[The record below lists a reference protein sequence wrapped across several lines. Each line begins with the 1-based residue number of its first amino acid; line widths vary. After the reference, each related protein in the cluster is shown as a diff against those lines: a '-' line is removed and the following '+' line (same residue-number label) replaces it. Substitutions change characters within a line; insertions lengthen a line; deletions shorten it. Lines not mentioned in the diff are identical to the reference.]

1 MLFQL
6 IALVPAFTV
15 HEWAH
20 AFVAHRLGDPTP
32 RWQGR
37 LTLNPL
43 RHIDWIGLILL
54 FAFGFGWA
62 RPVPVNPGY
71 FSNPRRGLL
80 FVAVAGPLSNILMAY
95 VAIAAG
101 MSTGVLG
108 RPELDGPIQEFLGI
122 FVFLNVGL
130 AVFNL
135 IPVPPLDGSKILA
148 GLLPERQ
155 AWAMQ
160 RLEPYGWLLLMLLLS
175 TDILRTPML
184 LARLWLVR
192 ALMATAAW
200 TTQLSSV
207 FGG

>member
-1 MLFQL
+1 MLLQFV
-6 IALVPAFTV
+6 ALVPAFTV

-43 RHIDWIGLILL
+43 RHVDWIGLILL

-71 FSNPRRGLL
+71 FANPRRGLL
-80 FVAVAGPLSNILMAY
+80 FVALAGPLANLLMAY
-95 VAIAAG
+95 LAIAALPWAAQLPSPAAG
-101 MSTGVLG
+101 LAQVFAWM
-108 RPELDGPIQEFLGI
+108 
-122 FVFLNVGL
+122 FVSLNVGL

-135 IPVPPLDGSKILA
+135 IPIPPLDGSKILA

-155 AWAMQ
+155 AWNLQ
-160 RLEPYGWLLLMLLLS
+160 RMEPYGWLLLMLLLGS
-175 TDILRTPML
+175 GIGQAPLASARMWLTRALVL
-184 LARLWLVR
+184 LAS
-192 ALMATAAW
+192 W
-200 TTQLSSV
+200 TLQL
-207 FGG
+207 GAGIGR